1 MIVVVLS
8 NCPNSLRGD
17 LTLWLMEISTNV
29 YVGNVSARV
38 RDNLWDR
45 ICDNIGNGN
54 AVLAFTTNNEQGF
67 DYRLCNSYSQIKDFD
82 GLKLIMFPKK
92 QVRTTYR
99 NNLSEEK
106 EINLAPGFSKASH
119 FKKAKYLQNKN
130 SDNLPPIINHSS
142 GIKIPRDFII
152 LHIETTGSHIK
163 TDSIIKVAAV
173 KYKNL
178 KETEEFDFYIN
189 YDGKLPET
197 IVETTGITDE
207 ILAEKGKNE
216 KEVLIAFD
224 NFSEGLPVVSHS
236 PVFDID
242 FLNKIAERCGISLTF
257 QKYYDTMKW
266 SQIIVKKINNYQ
278 LPTLLDYFEISH
290 SERQQSIENCKLL
303 RELIFK
309 LVEL

>member
-67 DYRLCNSYSQIKDFD
+67 DYRLCNSYLQIKDFD

-92 QVRTTYR
+92 QVKTTYR
-99 NNLSEEK
+99 NNLCEEK
-106 EINLAPGFSKASH
+106 EPNLAPGFSKASH
-119 FKKAKYLQNKN
+119 FQKAKHFQKKN
-130 SDNLPPIINHSS
+130 SENFPPIINHSS

-152 LHIETTGSHIK
+152 LRIETTGSHIK
-163 TDSIIKVAAV
+163 TDSIIEVAAV

-178 KETEEFDFYIN
+178 KETEDFDFYIN
-189 YDGKLPET
+189 YNGKLPET
-197 IVETTGITDE
+197 ILETTDITDE

-216 KEVLIAFD
+216 KEVLLAFN
-224 NFSEGLPVVSHS
+224 NFSEGLPVVSQS

-242 FLNKIAERCGISLTF
+242 FLNKTAERCGISLTF
-257 QKYYDTMKW
+257 QKYYDTIKW

-278 LPTLLDYFEISH
+278 LPTLLDYFEIPH
-290 SERQQSIENCKLL
+290 SKQQQPLESCKLL
-303 RELIFK
+303 KELMFK
-309 LVEL
+309 LFEL